1 MANRSVL
8 LHTHQMSSNSSGS
21 LVATTRGRMID
32 TNLTYRQ
39 AKARYALL
47 LPQNKKPE
55 EIRGADIQIF
65 SWLQG
70 LAIGMGGGTTYQ
82 AVESR
87 RNELYDRLHEQ
98 AKIERLTS
106 D

>member
-1 MANRSVL
+1 
-8 LHTHQMSSNSSGS
+8 
-21 LVATTRGRMID
+21 MID
-32 TNLTYRQ
+32 ANLTYRQ
-39 AKARYALL
+39 AKARYAFLL
-47 LPQNKKPE
+47 SQNKKPE
-55 EIRGADIQIF
+55 EIREGDTQIF
-65 SWLQG
+65 TWLQG
-70 LAIGMGGGTTYQ
+70 LAIGMGGGTSYQ